1 MSGRELALDWRW
13 LICATL
19 SAWGPPP
26 PFRHLDKSLPP
37 AFAECLL
44 SSGDVEEAGDPVM
57 SEEGSCTQETH
68 LPPGQGDRSGFTFPG
83 RATMPRGDVPNSFSE
98 PRGLIWKEE

>member
-26 PFRHLDKSLPP
+26 QFRQPDKSLPP
-37 AFAECLL
+37 VFAECLL
-44 SSGDVEEAGDPVM
+44 SSGDVEEAGEPAM

-68 LPPGQGDRSGFTFPG
+68 LPPGQRSRSREGPPCPEVMSQT
-83 RATMPRGDVPNSFSE
+83 ASQSLVT
-98 PRGLIWKEE
+98 